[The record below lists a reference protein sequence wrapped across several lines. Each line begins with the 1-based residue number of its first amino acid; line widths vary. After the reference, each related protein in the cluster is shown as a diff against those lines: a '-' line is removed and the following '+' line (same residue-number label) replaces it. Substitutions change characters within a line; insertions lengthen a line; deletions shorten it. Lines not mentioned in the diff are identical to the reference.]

1 MKHRSEN
8 ITGPTGENSLA
19 KVLKAARQRAVS
31 EFGQPAIADELV
43 SQVSLRLLEASLQGQ
58 PGPGWEKIY
67 RREVESYFAELYA
80 HCQRYAVRL
89 VEDPE
94 AAADIC
100 QDCLKEL
107 LSTRNKIVNVK
118 AWICQVAHNK
128 AVGKIR
134 QERRDRTLL
143 SELKSLPEIPA
154 PDGLDQPAKMDK
166 KQLRKLLSRA
176 DYSLWLRL
184 CAHKTLKDYARAEGI
199 SYQTAKNRKRRVRMN
214 LRSAW
219 LRGQGWLDSS
229 RVLNYDEFNAIRR
242 FISRVLATYGTS
254 SAKASLNQRGRIKN
268 PSLEEAFKGVHK
280 IHEWT
285 VSLLDEGGFSLLLVG
300 IRDGLPV
307 PVKLKIKLDRA
318 HRVRISDCQV
328 YKLLA
333 SAPTGGAR
341 VLTEVGGRLK
351 LRYEELLRLVPK
363 FTVLDQERFD
373 HILADLREQD

>member
-8 ITGPTGENSLA
+8 NADPAGDNSLA
-19 KVLKAARQRAVS
+19 RVLKAVRQRAVS
-31 EFGQPAIADELV
+31 EFGQPAITDELV
-43 SQVSLRLLEASLQGQ
+43 SRVSLRLLEASLQGQ
-58 PGPGWEKIY
+58 PGPGWENIY
-67 RREVESYFAELYA
+67 RREVESYFAELFA
-80 HCQRYAVRL
+80 HCQRQAVRL
-89 VEDPE
+89 AGDPE

-107 LSTRNKIVNVK
+107 LSTRNKIVCVK

-134 QERRDRTLL
+134 QEHRDRALL
-143 SELKSLPEIPA
+143 SELRSLPDIPE

-184 CAHKTLKDYARAEGI
+184 CAHKTLKDYAHAEGI
-199 SYQTAKNRKRRVRMN
+199 SYQTAKNRKRRIRMN

-219 LRGQGWLDSS
+219 LRGQGWADSS
-229 RVLNYDEFNAIRR
+229 RVLNYGEFNAIRR
-242 FISRVLATYGTS
+242 LIGRVLATFGTS
-254 SAKASLNQRGRIKN
+254 SAKASPDQRGRIKN
-268 PSLEEAFKGVHK
+268 PSLEEAFKGVGK

-285 VSLLDEGGFSLLLVG
+285 VSLLDEGGFSLLLIG
-300 IRDGLPV
+300 IRDSLPV
-307 PVKLKIKLDRA
+307 PVRLKIRLDRA
-318 HRVRISDCQV
+318 HRVRIFDCQV

-333 SAPTGGAR
+333 TAPVGGAR
-341 VLTEVGGRLK
+341 VLTEASGRVK
-351 LRYEELLRLVPK
+351 LSYEELLRLVPK

-373 HILADLREQD
+373 MMLADLKESE